1 MRQALTYATDREGL
15 SSLINQG
22 TSPLADSMFHPDLI
36 WNNPDV
42 VQEGNMPELAGPLV
56 ESYCAD
62 VPENCTDGK
71 IDMELQY
78 SGPSVIQ
85 TRVADVLTA
94 VGSRSSTSPS
104 RSCCRTRTSLRLQSA
119 SSRS

>member
-1 MRQALTYATDREGL
+1 
-15 SSLINQG
+15 
-22 TSPLADSMFHPDLI
+22 
-36 WNNPDV
+36 
-42 VQEGNMPELAGPLV
+42 MPELAGPLV

-71 IDMELQY
+71 INMELQY
-78 SGPSVIQ
+78 SGPSVLRPVSP
-85 TRVADVLTA
+85 TSSLR